1 MQKKLGLGS
10 AIAVCVGLIVAT
22 SCLVSLGTGMGS
34 IGRWFVIPMFAVMV
48 LNWFV
53 AVSFGELNSLMPNVN
68 GGTGQYLLAGMG
80 PVASIVGNISAY
92 VITDMLSLT
101 VEVSMCGIVLQE
113 LFFPQVDARVISLI
127 VLAGFF
133 VINWF
138 GVDMFSKVQ
147 NVVVFLLLASMLL
160 LGLIGVFKLGNA
172 ANVVD
177 YAATAPTFAEIG
189 GVTGLCKMAA
199 LAFWLFIGVE
209 FVIPVAKDMKN
220 PRRDVLLSMTLGI
233 LLLFVIQS
241 ILGNGMLNYVSM
253 EGLSNDASSM
263 PHMVYATRLMGNVGR
278 YWMGAITIL
287 AAASTVNTVYASISK
302 ILQGMGE
309 EGMAPSVFAKEN
321 KHGAAY
327 PGLIFMAVPIAF
339 LIISNVAATNGVS
352 FMILTGS
359 CFWLVGYCLIHLTV
373 LRLRK
378 KYPDH
383 PRKKWLTLAGIPQ
396 IIGIIG
402 NIYMI
407 WHIDS
412 GESRLNIYKLFVIGF
427 VLLVAYAFIWVCAV
441 IKTKPFATVPVE
453 VINEGTTKFDEL
465 VKQEQQ
471 IEAMEKALEKT
482 GIHAE

>member
-1 MQKKLGLGS
+1 MEKKLGLGS

-53 AVSFGELNSLMPNVN
+53 AVSFGELNSLMPNVE

-92 VITDMLSLT
+92 VFTDVLSLT
-101 VEVSMCGIVLQE
+101 VEVSMCGCVLKE
-113 LFFPQVDARVISLI
+113 LFFPGVDARIISLI
-127 VLAGFF
+127 VLFGFF
-133 VINWF
+133 TINWF

-147 NVVVFLLLASMLL
+147 NVVVFLLLGSMLL
-160 LGLIGVFKLGNA
+160 LGVIGVFKLGNS

-177 YAATAPTFAEIG
+177 YAATAPTFAEVG
-189 GVTGLCKMAA
+189 GIPGLCKMAA

-209 FVIPVAKDMKN
+209 FVIPVAKNMKN
-220 PRRDVLLSMTLGI
+220 PKRDVLLSMSLGLVI
-233 LLLFVIQS
+233 LLVIQS
-241 ILGNGMLNYVSM
+241 ILGNGMLNYVTM
-253 EGLSNDASSM
+253 DGLVNDAAGM
-263 PHMVYATRLMGNVGR
+263 PHMTYASRLLGNAGR

-309 EGMAPSVFAKEN
+309 EGMVPRVFAKTN

-327 PGLIFMAVPIAF
+327 AGLILMAVPIS
-339 LIISNVAATNGVS
+339 LLLISNVAATNGLT
-352 FMILTGS
+352 FLILTGS

-396 IIGIIG
+396 IVGIIG

-407 WHIDS
+407 WNIDV
-412 GESRLNIYKLFVIGF
+412 GENRIKIYKLFLIGF
-427 VLLVAYAFIWVCAV
+427 VVLVAYAFFWVCAV
-441 IKTKPFATVPVE
+441 IKTKPFETVPIE
-453 VINEGTTKFDEL
+453 VINKGDTKFDEL
-465 VKQEQQ
+465 VRQEH
-471 IEAMEKALEKT
+471 EAEELTEALEKDGA
-482 GIHAE
+482 GIS